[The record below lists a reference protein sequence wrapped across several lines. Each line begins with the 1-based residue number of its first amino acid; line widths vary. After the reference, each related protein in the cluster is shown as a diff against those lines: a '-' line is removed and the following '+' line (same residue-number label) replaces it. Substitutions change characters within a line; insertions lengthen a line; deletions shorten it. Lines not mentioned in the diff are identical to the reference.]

1 MQITSFENS
10 FLNSISYL
18 VEIDNELI
26 LIDPSADKYFLELI
40 EKSECKASYI
50 FLTHEH
56 IDHILGVV
64 KIKEKYNNITIVAT
78 EYTSKSI
85 IDPKKNLSVFHG
97 FEFVGIESDVIIND
111 TYEIGIGALKVYL
124 YPCKGH
130 SYGGMFVNI
139 NNVVFTGDEF
149 IFELKTVTKL
159 PGGNVSEVLKSFDF
173 LKSKFDSKT
182 ILYPG
187 HGKQF
192 YIEELRIW

>member
-1 MQITSFENS
+1 MRIFSYENS

-18 VEIDNELI
+18 VEIDNKLI
-26 LIDPSADKYFLELI
+26 LIDPSADEYFLGLI
-40 EKSECKASYI
+40 EKSQSKASYI

-56 IDHILGVV
+56 IDHISGIV
-64 KIKEKYNNITIVAT
+64 KLKEKYNNITIIAT
-78 EYTSKSI
+78 EYTSKAI

-97 FEFVGIESDVIIND
+97 FEFVGIEADITIND
-111 TYEIGIGALKVYL
+111 TYQIEIGGLRVYL

-130 SYGGMFVNI
+130 SSGGMFVNI

-173 LKSKFDSKT
+173 LKSKFDNKT

-192 YIEELRIW
+192 YIEELKIW